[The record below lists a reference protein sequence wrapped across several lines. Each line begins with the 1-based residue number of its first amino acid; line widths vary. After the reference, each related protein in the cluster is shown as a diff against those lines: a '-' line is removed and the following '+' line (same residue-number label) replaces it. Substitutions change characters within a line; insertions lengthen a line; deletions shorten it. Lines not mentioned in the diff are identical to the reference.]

1 MNVLALTMS
10 PSCAVAFLVC
20 LSKTGPVVKLVDQQ
34 SSSPAVIII
43 IIVVIICLQCF
54 DAVGWAAGRA
64 SGL

>member
-43 IIVVIICLQCF
+43 IIIVIICLQCF

>member
-1 MNVLALTMS
+1 
-10 PSCAVAFLVC
+10 VAFLVC

-43 IIVVIICLQCF
+43 IIIIIVIICLQCF